1 MKSLP
6 MLLAGLVSVIVLPSC
21 SSTSS
26 TALVPVNTR
35 LNDPGRTT
43 YAVKSTAA
51 AEAVGGELK
60 LVPVN
65 TRLNDPGR
73 TTYRLAASAR

>member
-1 MKSLP
+1 
-6 MLLAGLVSVIVLPSC
+6 
-21 SSTSS
+21 
-26 TALVPVNTR
+26 
-35 LNDPGRTT
+35 
-43 YAVKSTAA
+43 VKSTAA

-73 TTYRLAASAR
+73 TTYRLAASVR